1 MRLLLY
7 QLAPNMQQIEGDIG
21 EFTSNGWATV
31 FVFSSQKPYAYF
43 ACFL

>member
-21 EFTSNGWATV
+21 EFTSNE
-31 FVFSSQKPYAYF
+31 
-43 ACFL
+43 